1 MQEINATLK
10 NKQSELNLELI
21 DAREKLRSAENMLSD
36 MSSGHEETI
45 AREKKASEDR
55 ATQMREVEEKHVE
68 AIRDLEGM
76 IKANDIRAKYEM
88 TQGIVNIPDPHTS
101 FQLTPIK
108 TDINSNIHFRS
119 ISDFQTHDN
128 SQKCMGEEGNRNAN
142 RS

>member
-1 MQEINATLK
+1 MLQAKARSSLEGGEALAKSEEEITKLQEINATLK

-88 TQGIVNIPDPHTS
+88 TQG
-101 FQLTPIK
+101 
-108 TDINSNIHFRS
+108 
-119 ISDFQTHDN
+119 
-128 SQKCMGEEGNRNAN
+128 M
-142 RS
+142 